1 MNFKVLAADAA
12 CCRLLAALHGRCFS
26 EAWSDDAFAGL
37 MAMPGAFA
45 LLVSPEGGEI
55 SPPIGFALARIA
67 GGECEIITIGVLAA
81 HRGVGAG
88 NCLLRATA
96 SRARELGAAELLLE
110 VAENN
115 VAAMALYRAAAFVPV
130 GRRKDYYR
138 DANGVATDAIVMR
151 RSLIPPCA
159 DRDP

>member
-1 MNFKVLAADAA
+1 MSFKVSAADPA
-12 CCRLLAALHGRCFS
+12 CCPLLAALHGRCFG
-26 EAWSDDAFAGL
+26 EAWSDDTFAGL

-45 LLVSPEGGEI
+45 LLVSPEGAEI
-55 SPPIGFALARIA
+55 SPPIGFVLARMA
-67 GGECEIITIGVLAA
+67 GSECEIITIGVLAK
-81 HRGVGAG
+81 HRSVGTG

-96 SRARELGAAELLLE
+96 SQARELGAAELLLE

-138 DANGVATDAIVMR
+138 DANDVVTDAIVMR
-151 RSLIPPCA
+151 RPLIPPCA
-159 DRDP
+159 E